1 MNASRVGRP
10 PLLAYALVA
19 ISLGLGGC
27 VQLQLFGGLPQP
39 LEETVVM
46 GAGGAKIL
54 LLKVDGVI
62 STEPPRGVG
71 LLAKDEDSMVS
82 RVSEALD
89 NAREDPE
96 VKALL
101 LRIDSP
107 GGTASASDVVYS
119 EVLRF
124 KRDRRVPV
132 VAYMMGTATSGAY
145 YVAMAAD
152 HVIAHP
158 TTVTGS
164 IGVIFLSVNFAGL
177 MEKLGIE
184 NQTLVA
190 GRYKDEGSALR
201 RMRPVERTQLQSI
214 LDDLHAY
221 FQQVVVHGRPQ
232 LDAAQVRELAD
243 GRIFGAK
250 QALDAGLVD
259 GLGDLV
265 QAVEI
270 ARRRANLSEA
280 RVVTYHRPSEYEN
293 NIFTGGAAALPER
306 VKLELPST
314 LEWLARPGFYYLWAP
329 GIR

>member
-1 MNASRVGRP
+1 MKASKVGRSAR
-10 PLLAYALVA
+10 LACSLVA

-46 GAGGAKIL
+46 GKGSAKIL

-62 STEPPRGVG
+62 STQPPRNVS
-71 LLAKDEDSMVS
+71 LLGGDEDSMVS
-82 RVSEALD
+82 RVREALD
-89 NAREDPE
+89 SAREDQE

-124 KRDRRVPV
+124 KRERRVPV

-190 GRYKDEGSALR
+190 GRYKDEGSPLR
-201 RMRPVERTQLQSI
+201 RMLPVERTQLQSI
-214 LDDLHAY
+214 LDELHAY
-221 FQQVVVHGRPQ
+221 FQQVVIHGRPQ
-232 LDAAQVRELAD
+232 LDAARVRELAD
-243 GRIFGAK
+243 GRIFGAR

-259 GLGDLV
+259 ELGDLV

-270 ARRRANLSEA
+270 TRQRAHLSEA

-293 NIFTGGAAALPER
+293 NIFTRGETALPER
-306 VKLELPST
+306 VKLELPNA
-314 LEWLARPGFYYLWAP
+314 LEWLARPGFYYLWTP